1 MQCSARKEP
10 TGPRPVAGISHTRIG
25 AAQSIDWNKVDA
37 LGKTATVSGEVNAQT
52 GSVAASR
59 PRAG

>member
-1 MQCSARKEP
+1 
-10 TGPRPVAGISHTRIG
+10 VAGISHTRIG